1 MTTIAQPAAKK
12 KINYRSRGKLI
23 IHIILIIGSFVM
35 IFPFV
40 WMILTSFKSNGESLL
55 IPPTFLPKEWLVENY
70 TEVTRTLPFG
80 ALYINTLLLMLLRII
95 CALVFSSMAGFAFAK
110 LRFPFKRFFFFLVL
124 TQMMLPNQ
132 IFIITTTKD
141 IPYSKDFL
149 NKAFF
154 QYLI

>member
-1 MTTIAQPAAKK
+1 MTTVAPAAVKRK
-12 KINYRSRGKLI
+12 SNYRSRSRMI

-80 ALYINTLLLMLLRII
+80 AVFDYFNLKNDVPVGEAYIDSIQLYEKDVT
-95 CALVFSSMAGFAFAK
+95 S
-110 LRFPFKRFFFFLVL
+110 KR
-124 TQMMLPNQ
+124 
-132 IFIITTTKD
+132 
-141 IPYSKDFL
+141 
-149 NKAFF
+149 
-154 QYLI
+154 

>member
-55 IPPTFLPKEWLVENY
+55 IPPTFLPREWLVENY

-80 ALYINTLLLMLLRII
+80 TTYLYSYQKSQMSPSKYKARVLSRGIPSRKRTKR
-95 CALVFSSMAGFAFAK
+95 SSLPAGSFTS
-110 LRFPFKRFFFFLVL
+110 RPRW
-124 TQMMLPNQ
+124 TSE
-132 IFIITTTKD
+132 TK
-141 IPYSKDFL
+141 
-149 NKAFF
+149 
-154 QYLI
+154 